1 MPCIYSRE
9 DSVYKEVQ
17 VLLGLLVPQ
26 NPVTDWRHS
35 VFIISAHMYCSGTK
49 DKSTRTA
56 QFLVLKVGRGFV
68 AGTWLLVLG
77 FFFSVCSCVYVSV
90 CLCFE
95 ENCRKALCKCETE
108 ELELFQLPLLTER
121 ILISPCRGENR
132 GGGGGDAAMATD
144 AGSVSWCWGAE
155 NLSSVWVCVRGG
167 GEAKVLYKKS
177 LL

>member
-68 AGTWLLVLG
+68 AGT
-77 FFFSVCSCVYVSV
+77 
-90 CLCFE
+90 
-95 ENCRKALCKCETE
+95 
-108 ELELFQLPLLTER
+108 
-121 ILISPCRGENR
+121 
-132 GGGGGDAAMATD
+132 
-144 AGSVSWCWGAE
+144 
-155 NLSSVWVCVRGG
+155 
-167 GEAKVLYKKS
+167 
-177 LL
+177 